1 MPEVQRSP
9 EARTDLLQIWL
20 HIAERNPQAADRLL
34 DLIDQ
39 KCRLLAE
46 MPGLGRARP
55 ELRPDLRSF
64 PVGQFLILYRPM
76 GDSGIEIVR
85 IVRGVRDLA
94 ILFEA

>member
-20 HIAERNPQAADRLL
+20 YLAERNPQAADRLL

-46 MPGLGRARP
+46 MPGMGRGRP
-55 ELRPDLRSF
+55 ELRPNLRSF
-64 PVGQFLILYRPM
+64 PVGRLLIFYRPL
-76 GDSGIEIVR
+76 GDDGIEIVR
-85 IVRGVRDLA
+85 IVRGGRDLA
-94 ILFEA
+94 ALFEA